1 LAVTLSYFN
10 IAFQILVLHKK
21 LLYIICLL
29 FSIAS
34 TAQPKKLSY
43 ITISGTVYDVTARNP
58 IEAVTVISS
67 HGNGTITDSF
77 GRYFITVRQSD
88 SIWFSMLGKSTNK
101 FPVDTIKNTEAFDVM
116 LHVRVADLPEVR
128 IRSKNYRL
136 DSLENRRE
144 YAKIFNF
151 KKPTI
156 SLLNNRNYTP
166 GAVTVGL
173 DLQEFIN
180 MFRFKHNR
188 SIAALQKR
196 LLQQEQDKYIDY
208 RFNKNFV
215 RKLTKLQQPELDSFM
230 NKYRP
235 DYNFLLTLNDIEFGY
250 FIQRDFEE
258 YKSKRA
264 LQKGSFRKQ
273 NQ

>member
-1 LAVTLSYFN
+1 MLLLLTVTAN
-10 IAFQILVLHKK
+10 AQTKK
-21 LLYIICLL
+21 
-29 FSIAS
+29 
-34 TAQPKKLSY
+34 QPH

-58 IEAVTVISS
+58 IEAVSVITSR
-67 HGNGTITDSF
+67 GKGTFTDSL
-77 GRYFITVRQSD
+77 GKYSITVLQSD
-88 SIWFSMLGKSTNK
+88 SIWFSMLGKATNK
-101 FPVDTIKNTEAFDVM
+101 FPVDTIKNTDAFDVM
-116 LHVRVADLPEVR
+116 LHVRVADLPEVK
-128 IRSKNYRL
+128 IRTKNYKL

-144 YAKIFNF
+144 YAKYFNF

-156 SLLNNRNYTP
+156 SLLKNRESYLP
-166 GAVTVGL
+166 GTVSVGI

-180 MFRFKHNR
+180 IFRFKHNK

-230 NKYRP
+230 TKYRP
-235 DYNFLLTLNDIEFGY
+235 SYEFVLTLNDIELGY

-258 YKSKRA
+258 YKTKKR
-264 LQKGSFRKQ
+264 LQKGNLRKREE
-273 NQ
+273 N